1 MNRKDSSN
9 LLDLH
14 NVTIARILRR
24 FNNII
29 AAATASISDN
39 SNTMEQASSN
49 SLMMQTETA
58 AMITEIQGLLAIN
71 REIKALWMRGPLRQP
86 GEGDAREAAIDAQ
99 AQSVAQLYDQALA
112 MRDAAVSREAQQ
124 KALGD
129 ATVPGDGVIP

>member
-1 MNRKDSSN
+1 
-9 LLDLH
+9 
-14 NVTIARILRR
+14 
-24 FNNII
+24 
-29 AAATASISDN
+29 
-39 SNTMEQASSN
+39 
-49 SLMMQTETA
+49 
-58 AMITEIQGLLAIN
+58 
-71 REIKALWMRGPLRQP
+71 MRGPLRQP